1 MMFGNYKSYLKRHYH
16 LPCPTTKEIEEEE
29 DNLFFVANTAIVTA
43 VLAVV
48 TKVFVGKNKQ
58 RKVA

>member
-1 MMFGNYKSYLKRHYH
+1 MWTNIRIL
-16 LPCPTTKEIEEEE
+16 TTMKEIEEQE

-48 TKVFVGKNKQ
+48 TKVFVGKNKR
-58 RKVA
+58 RKIA